1 MSSPF
6 STASKY
12 TKENRTIIERGMFY
26 GLHYLRAEA
35 KYHVRKGQ
43 EREERDIEAAS
54 FFLIFQAIQL

>member
-1 MSSPF
+1 MG
-6 STASKY
+6 A
-12 TKENRTIIERGMFY
+12 NIAMLFY

-54 FFLIFQAIQL
+54 FFLISQAIQL

>member
-1 MSSPF
+1 MIHEKDL
-6 STASKY
+6 THSKHQQMGA
-12 TKENRTIIERGMFY
+12 NIAMLFY

-35 KYHVRKGQ
+35 KYHVKKGQ